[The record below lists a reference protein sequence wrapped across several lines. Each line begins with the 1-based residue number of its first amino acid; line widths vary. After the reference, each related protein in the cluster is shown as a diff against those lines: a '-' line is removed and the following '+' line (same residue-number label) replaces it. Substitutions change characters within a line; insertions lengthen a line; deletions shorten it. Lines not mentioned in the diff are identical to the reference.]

1 MGIGRDEASVHVGG
15 NEGCKTSVQ
24 VEREVRNIQRD
35 AGDIQGD
42 EERDEVMAESE
53 KIAEVAVRNVV
64 RIVRRSR
71 STKGGNFVSSIRTV
85 EPQGVERR
93 RQRRVIGLMIFGSIK
108 DPPGRSTGY
117 QDTLLQLYGTDK

>member
-1 MGIGRDEASVHVGG
+1 MELKLQTSPHQSVVNGPLFLPH
-15 NEGCKTSVQ
+15 KSYK

-71 STKGGNFVSSIRTV
+71 STKGVYKET
-85 EPQGVERR
+85 
-93 RQRRVIGLMIFGSIK
+93 
-108 DPPGRSTGY
+108 
-117 QDTLLQLYGTDK
+117 